1 MAGSGKRNPIL
12 INAGTFTLVELLVV
26 ISIISVLAALLFP
39 ALQKAQVYGRQIN
52 CANKLKNIGL
62 ALSMY
67 GDDYNFLPAV
77 ERAGLP
83 WWWASVHPYLADHKP
98 ATSNYPTLEVL
109 RCQVQA
115 DKMARIFQNSFF
127 VNRPSYGMNGFLGP
141 SWGTV
146 FYRLEQFRFASTT
159 FAVSECGFGSGSMQ
173 VSTNYNRLLSS
184 AYDNGTMGSGGTY
197 LGGVHAGA
205 NNLLWLDL
213 HVSAWRDV
221 ITTGLPPYALGSA
234 EDIWRR
240 GL

>member
-1 MAGSGKRNPIL
+1 MARQSSRPPTM
-12 INAGTFTLVELLVV
+12 AQERQFTLVELLVV
-26 ISIISVLAALLFP
+26 ISIISVLAAMLFP
-39 ALQKAQVYGRQIN
+39 ALQKAQAYGRQIN

-67 GDDYNFLPAV
+67 CDDDNFLPAV

-109 RCQVQA
+109 RCQIQA
-115 DKMARIFQNSFF
+115 DKMARIFHNSFF
-127 VNRPSYGMNGFLGP
+127 INRPSYGMNGYLGP
-141 SWGTV
+141 SWGSS
-146 FYRLEQFRFASTT
+146 FYRQEQFRFPSTT
-159 FAVSECGFGSGSMQ
+159 FAVSECGFSSGSMQ

-184 AYDNGTMGSGGTY
+184 AYDNGTMSSGGTY
-197 LGGVHAGA
+197 MGGVHAGA